1 MGLKVGIF
9 EDDKELA
16 DFLKELL
23 EENGFAVSLH
33 YGLKEDSWQ
42 KSDVVLGDFRN
53 QIVNFETLRQMCVKS
68 SIPLIAISGAE
79 TTYTP
84 QLIKPF
90 SMAEM
95 QAAILQQMI
104 ATPRP
109 SAKLAAR
116 KSS

>member
-23 EENGFAVSLH
+23 EENGFSVSLH
-33 YGLKEDSWQ
+33 YGLKENSWRN
-42 KSDVVLGDFRN
+42 SDVVLGDFRN
-53 QIVNFETLRQMCVKS
+53 EIVNFETLRVSCVQLG
-68 SIPLIAISGAE
+68 IPLIAISGAE

-84 QLIKPF
+84 QLLKPF
-90 SMAEM
+90 TIAEM

-104 ATPRP
+104 ATPRN
-109 SAKLAAR
+109 AKSNAR